1 MPLLASICNIRTEFK
16 SGLLL
21 LDENL
26 SGYRYLKLPGDLPS
40 SGMTGITM
48 SDDQVIASSQG
59 GIIVTLDKTTLALL
73 DKRPPQIAKD
83 THSILLHDGKLYAVA
98 TGLNA
103 VVVMNLQEGKVSSE
117 RIHWILSKESF
128 GRDTDH
134 LNSICFHDGKLLV
147 SGFGPKSE
155 KLWSSAQNGFVMDI
169 ASGEKL
175 YEGFFQPH
183 TLTSYNGS
191 LLICESG
198 KSRVLDLSR
207 GKVANLDGYVRGLCE
222 GPEGLYAAVSKG
234 RTVSRSTG
242 LITTNPDDGGN
253 FEGRSAIYL
262 IDRDTFDVRK
272 VLETG
277 DLEFYDLVIVGD
289 QALSWPVHDCS

>member
-1 MPLLASICNIRTEFK
+1 M
-16 SGLLL
+16 L

-26 SGYRYLKLPGDLPS
+26 SGYRYLKLPTDLPS

-48 SDDQVIASSQG
+48 SDDLVIVSSQG
-59 GIIVTLDKTTLALL
+59 GIIVTLDRKTLALL
-73 DKRPPQIAKD
+73 DKRPPQVAKD
-83 THSILLHDGKLYAVA
+83 THSILLHGGNLYAVA

-103 VVVMNLQEGKVSSE
+103 VVIMDLKDRKVCSE
-117 RIHWILSKESF
+117 RTHWVLSKESF
-128 GRDTDH
+128 GRDVDH

-155 KLWSSAQNGFVMDI
+155 KLWSSAQNGFVMDV
-169 ASGEKL
+169 ASGQKL

-198 KSRVLDLSR
+198 KCMVRDLSR
-207 GKVANLDGYVRGLCE
+207 GKVAVLDGYVRGLCQ

-234 RTVSRSTG
+234 RTVSKSTG

-253 FEGRSAIYL
+253 YQGRSAIYL

-289 QALSWPVHDCS
+289 EALSWPVYDCS

>member
-1 MPLLASICNIRTEFK
+1 MPLLASICNIRTAFK
-16 SGLLL
+16 SSLLL

-26 SGYRYLKLPGDLPS
+26 SEYRYLQLSKDLPPV
-40 SGMTGITM
+40 GMTGITM
-48 SDDQVIASSQG
+48 SEERIMAASQEG
-59 GIIVTLDKTTLALL
+59 VVVTLDKKTLALL
-73 DKRPPQIAKD
+73 GQRSPQISKD

-103 VVVMNLQEGKVSSE
+103 VVVMNLKKGEISSE
-117 RIHWILSKESF
+117 RIHWMLGKESF
-128 GRDTDH
+128 GRDEDH
-134 LNSICFHDGKLLV
+134 LNSICFHDGNLLV

-155 KLWSSAQNGFVMDI
+155 KLWSSAQNGFVVDI
-169 ASGEKL
+169 ASGQKL
-175 YEGFFQPH
+175 HEGFFQPH

-253 FEGRSAIYL
+253 FQGHSAIYL

-289 QALSWPVHDCS
+289 EALSWPVHDCS